1 MNKTEQIALSV
12 SGVLS
17 VVSIVFKPLVWLLT
31 TSTNLVLRLIGINPE
46 EDETVTEEEIRMMV
60 TAGSE
65 KGVIDSEENEMIQNV
80 LDFNDISVEELCT
93 HRTDVVMLYTEDSLA
108 DWKET
113 ITNSRH
119 NYMPVCGEDSDDIIG
134 VMDVRDFSEWSGR
147 KA

>member
-1 MNKTEQIALSV
+1 
-12 SGVLS
+12 
-17 VVSIVFKPLVWLLT
+17 
-31 TSTNLVLRLIGINPE
+31 
-46 EDETVTEEEIRMMV
+46 
-60 TAGSE
+60 
-65 KGVIDSEENEMIQNV
+65 MIQNV

-134 VMDVRDFSEWSGR
+134 VMDVRDFFRMEWSEGLT
-147 KA
+147 KEAVLEE